1 MKTCPYCDEEI
12 KDQAIVCLYCGRD
25 LHEAVAEPYDEIE
38 RARELGVSL
47 RAVVSGYQG
56 DPAGL
61 WDSVLKIFQ
70 ESGMLAVSTNNQELS
85 KVMDFMIDPMNG
97 LRINAENGMK
107 LEEICE
113 EFHSSMDEWEEKM
126 RALEELEQ
134 E

>member
-1 MKTCPYCDEEI
+1 MKTCPYCAEEI

-38 RARELGVSL
+38 RARELGLSL
-47 RAVVSGYQG
+47 RAVVSGYQE

-61 WDSVLKIFQ
+61 WDSVIKIFQ

-85 KVMDFMIDPMNG
+85 KVMDYMIAPMNS
-97 LRINAENGMK
+97 LRINAKNGMN

-113 EFHSSMDEWEEKM
+113 EFLSSMDEWEEKM